1 MEKLLKTGF
10 YNNRFTNASQIRINP
25 DSLAVGR
32 SYAAFEFFRIINKRP
47 FYIDRHLDRLMNTLS
62 ILRLKIKYT
71 KEQLHEIIHELIQK
85 NEQSD
90 YFLKIYA
97 LPGNSLN
104 LNEMAKLLILPY
116 EIEYFDQSVEK
127 EGVNLISKEYSRFLP
142 EAKSTNYIAS
152 IFWQSEMEVYNAV
165 DVLYYINNQLLESSR
180 GNVFVVKNGIISTPA
195 KNVLKGITKSILMDI
210 IPTTNWK
217 LEEKTISMN
226 ELYDADEVF
235 LSSTTKMVMPVI
247 RIDDKVIANGKP
259 GIITT
264 TLLNLF
270 VQHLNS
276 WKQIY
281 STIA

>member
-10 YNNRFTNASQIRINP
+10 YNNRFTNAAQIKINP

-32 SYAAFEFFRIINKRP
+32 AYAAFEFFRIINKRP
-47 FYIDRHLDRLMNTLS
+47 FYIERHLDRLMNTLS

-71 KEQLHEIIHELIQK
+71 KEQLHEIVQELIQK

-116 EIEYFDQSVEK
+116 EIEYFDQSVGK
-127 EGVNLISKEYSRFLP
+127 EGVNLISKAYARFLP
-142 EAKSTNYIAS
+142 EAKSTNYLPS
-152 IFWQSEMEVYNAV
+152 VFWQSEMDANNAV
-165 DVLYYINNQLLESSR
+165 DVLYYSNNQILESSR
-180 GNVFVVKNGIISTPA
+180 GNIFVVKNGIIATPG

-210 IPTTNWK
+210 IPGTNWK
-217 LEEKTISMN
+217 VEEKTISTD
-226 ELYDADEVF
+226 ELFNADEVF
-235 LSSTTKMVMPVI
+235 LSSTTKMVMPVVQ
-247 RIDDKVIANGKP
+247 IDNRKIAEGKP
-259 GIITT
+259 GHITT
-264 TLLNLF
+264 SLLNLF
-270 VQHLNS
+270 RQHLNS
-276 WKQIY
+276 WKQVY